1 MKVGRGVAVIWF
13 GSPAVEVGDVYKVH
27 LKASGKRSI
36 TVNTVVVEAIYNG
49 PPAECPQN
57 ITWRFRTVP
66 VFCHTV
72 TESMMSQYC
81 GFHSVCGMVQYP
93 RFREPWGVEAQ
104 DCRAAKETARLQ
116 WAAKSFESPHPWDH
130 HLALHL
136 PERRPHG

>member
-1 MKVGRGVAVIWF
+1 MLELAACPTTEDHHEMERTIYGEIVQMKR
-13 GSPAVEVGDVYKVH
+13 D
-27 LKASGKRSI
+27 
-36 TVNTVVVEAIYNG
+36 
-49 PPAECPQN
+49 
-57 ITWRFRTVP
+57 RTVP

-72 TESMMSQYC
+72 IESMMSQYC
-81 GFHSVCGMVQYP
+81 GFNSVCGIVRYP
-93 RFREPWGVEAQ
+93 SFWEPRGVEAQ